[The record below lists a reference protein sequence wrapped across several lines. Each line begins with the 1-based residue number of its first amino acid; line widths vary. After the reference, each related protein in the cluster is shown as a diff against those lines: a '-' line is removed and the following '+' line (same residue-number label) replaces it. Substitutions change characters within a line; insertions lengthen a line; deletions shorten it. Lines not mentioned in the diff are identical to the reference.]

1 MGQKLTQPVLCTF
14 LRVHTSR
21 FGIRKLTS
29 HRNLGE
35 ASSPQPPTRTSV
47 CSLLLYTDA
56 ELRGFVQWETLIADH
71 ALWTGGRGRATCPA
85 RALGKWESQEESQQP
100 RSRPHSRIAW
110 ALTGVA
116 RLSQMGCSQDCLGVT
131 GQCSLLP
138 GAPSVCC
145 PQGSENSG
153 QFCLFHPLLAGD
165 WSLCPCSLQGFK
177 DNLHAVF
184 CLAENSVGPNATRP
198 DDIHLL
204 YSGK

>member
-100 RSRPHSRIAW
+100 QCTRRE
-110 ALTGVA
+110 ALGSFLYLPTVWVRGPVFDVQPYQGLA
-116 RLSQMGCSQDCLGVT
+116 VKPGQMTASPVLSFVICK
-131 GQCSLLP
+131 
-138 GAPSVCC
+138 
-145 PQGSENSG
+145 SE
-153 QFCLFHPLLAGD
+153 LDKP
-165 WSLCPCSLQGFK
+165 
-177 DNLHAVF
+177 V
-184 CLAENSVGPNATRP
+184 EE
-198 DDIHLL
+198 
-204 YSGK
+204 YSMYS